1 MRWVIRYPDG
11 AHVTLPGDSAPA
23 LGYHSP
29 ESAKET
35 IDLMEGLRAEGQ
47 PVTFDT
53 VSRRWLEREGLWA
66 ILHRL
71 S

>member
-11 AHVTLPGDSAPA
+11 TNVTLPGDSAPA

-35 IDLMEGLRAEGQ
+35 IDLLEELRAEGQ

-53 VSRRWLEREGLWA
+53 VMLRWAEQMGLGDLANRRA
-66 ILHRL
+66 
-71 S
+71 